1 VHTAAQPIVVA
12 FDGSAE
18 ARAALAAAAGL
29 FAGRRLLVVSVWEPG
44 LAYAMTAPRS
54 DLATYSVPS
63 LEEVTTVDEAQR
75 HQATD
80 TAAEGAQI
88 LQDLGATGEPL
99 PIADSGDVAGTLL
112 EVAEAHDAGALV
124 VGSRG
129 LGAVKARLKGSVSTR
144 VLHEADRPVLVVH
157 GDRPA

>member
-18 ARAALAAAAGL
+18 GRAALAAAADL
-29 FAGRRLLVVSVWEPG
+29 FPGRRLLVVSVWEPG

-63 LEEVTTVDEAQR
+63 VEEVTTIDDAQR
-75 HQATD
+75 QQAAG
-80 TAAEGAQI
+80 TAAEGARI

-99 PIADSGDVAGTLL
+99 AIADDSDVAGTLL
-112 EVAEAHDAGALV
+112 EVAEAQDAAAVV

-129 LGAVKARLKGSVSTR
+129 LGAVKAKLQGSVSTR
-144 VLHEADRPVLVVH
+144 VLHDANRPVLVVH
-157 GDRPA
+157 RGAA